1 MAEWVEKDLIN
12 LPSPIIKICEQ
23 INSKLLFF
31 MTILLYLLLTYLFPG
46 FCYGSGF
53 MSSHGMSL
61 FGFASRLMSYILNF
75 ALCFFL
81 IAIMPDRKLWF
92 SKYGTRTM
100 NVYLLHMSILFPVC
114 WYIMR
119 PYMHEWYGYLI
130 YMIIVPLACCL
141 LFSEKVDQLMKLFL
155 NMPNKLISQ

>member
-1 MAEWVEKDLIN
+1 
-12 LPSPIIKICEQ
+12 
-23 INSKLLFF
+23 
-31 MTILLYLLLTYLFPG
+31 MTILLYLLLTYLSPG

-61 FGFASRLMSYILNF
+61 FGFASRLISYILNF

-100 NVYLLHMSILFPVC
+100 NRVSCVLVCYASLHVRVVWIFNIYDNSSIS
-114 WYIMR
+114 
-119 PYMHEWYGYLI
+119 
-130 YMIIVPLACCL
+130 L
-141 LFSEKVDQLMKLFL
+141 LFTFL
-155 NMPNKLISQ
+155 GKGRSDDETTLEYAQ